1 MTAGPAPELRL
12 PLADLRHGAIE
23 RAWTL
28 DDPGA
33 AWADLPAPLE
43 PLDVRV
49 KATAGERDSIRVE
62 GSIRGAA
69 RLECRRCLVE
79 ISVPVETRFDLLFSS
94 EDPDEIDADGVW
106 PLDPRAAD
114 LELGEALREELWL
127 AVPEF
132 AVCDEACAGLCPRCG
147 EPLSDEHRGC
157 DRPET
162 DPRWEALARLQSAA
176 LRPRGAGEPSGG

>member
-1 MTAGPAPELRL
+1 MTTGHAPELRL
-12 PLADLRHGAIE
+12 PLAELRHGVIE
-23 RAWTL
+23 RAWRL

-33 AWADLPAPLE
+33 VWSDLPAPLE

-49 KATAGERDSIRVE
+49 RATSGERDSVRVQ
-62 GSIRGAA
+62 GSIRGAV
-69 RLECRRCLVE
+69 RLECRRCLTE
-79 ISVPVETRFDLLFSS
+79 ISVPVETRFDLLYSS

-127 AVPEF
+127 AVPAF

-147 EPLSDEHRGC
+147 ERVTDEHHGC
-157 DRPET
+157 ERPET
-162 DPRWEALARLQSAA
+162 DPRWDALSQLQSASRA
-176 LRPRGAGEPSGG
+176 RGASGPSGG